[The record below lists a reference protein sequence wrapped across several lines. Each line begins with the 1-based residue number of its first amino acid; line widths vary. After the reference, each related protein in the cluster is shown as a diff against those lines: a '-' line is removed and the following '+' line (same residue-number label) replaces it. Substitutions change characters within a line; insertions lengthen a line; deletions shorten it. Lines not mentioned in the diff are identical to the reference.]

1 MKDYNISYISQVVT
15 RPVANTNQFLIEC
28 VSQVVKNVQC
38 IEVRQV
44 RNIWYADYSS
54 AVGSLA
60 GVRNW
65 WECLKAKGPD
75 FGYYPK
81 SAKTNLIIKDN
92 SLMSST
98 QNSSKTRVSKSQTK
112 VNATFLGS
120 VIGTKS
126 FKEQY
131 TKHKVEGWVKD
142 IWLLWSMYKM
152 IFKQHTQRSPK
163 DYAPDGPI
171 SKEQCQIWVNYS
183 NHWKMPSEI
192 VGWELGDAERQ
203 YLLFLLGM
211 VG

>member
-1 MKDYNISYISQVVT
+1 
-15 RPVANTNQFLIEC
+15 
-28 VSQVVKNVQC
+28 
-38 IEVRQV
+38 
-44 RNIWYADYSS
+44 
-54 AVGSLA
+54 
-60 GVRNW
+60 VRNW

-142 IWLLWSMYKM
+142 IWLL
-152 IFKQHTQRSPK
+152 
-163 DYAPDGPI
+163 
-171 SKEQCQIWVNYS
+171 
-183 NHWKMPSEI
+183 
-192 VGWELGDAERQ
+192 
-203 YLLFLLGM
+203 
-211 VG
+211 